1 MKAITFNVEGLHHVM
16 VNQLEVLMAN
26 PVFHISLPACEEV
39 VHHGHLMAIHHEFVS
54 QMGAHEACASSDLY
68 WDSPRNN
75 RDGMETKLW
84 RKLNLW
90 GNYPVLFFL
99 TRTLVY

>member
-1 MKAITFNVEGLHHVM
+1 VATITFYVERLDHIM

-54 QMGAHEACASSDLY
+54 
-68 WDSPRNN
+68 
-75 RDGMETKLW
+75 
-84 RKLNLW
+84 
-90 GNYPVLFFL
+90 
-99 TRTLVY
+99 